1 MSRIKKY
8 LTALPDIK
16 DIIFTVCVLAAASI
30 VGRMIIKIDGNCYI
44 QLVFVLCVV
53 IVSRFTK
60 GYLCGLIASLVGML
74 AVNYA
79 FTYPYFKL
87 DFSIAGYPISFAVML
102 TVSVIIGMTTTRLK
116 DQNKIQAEINREKI
130 SGNLLRAISHDIR
143 TPLTSIS
150 GAVSGIIENRSKL
163 DEDQLMSLLYDV
175 RDEADRLV
183 QMVENIL
190 TVTRIREQTGEIT
203 KTPEAAEEIIGETVR
218 KFRKNRS
225 IPVEIEI
232 PGELMMIPM
241 DPFLIEHVIL
251 NIMENS
257 VIHGDATLICLSLTE
272 ENGNAVFRISDNG
285 KGISKK
291 MQDKLFSGYFIH
303 ADEKEGDAKMNM
315 GIGLSVCS
323 AIISAHGGSIAA
335 GNSPD
340 GGAEFTFTLPMS
352 DEKDS
357 ESKAKRKV

>member
-1 MSRIKKY
+1 MSRVKKY
-8 LTALPDIK
+8 LTALPNLK
-16 DIIFTVCVLAAASI
+16 DIIFTVCVLAAASL
-30 VGRMIIKIDGNCYI
+30 VGLLLIKIEGNCYI
-44 QLVFVLCVV
+44 QMLFVLCVV
-53 IVSRFTK
+53 IVARFTN

-87 DFSIAGYPISFAVML
+87 DFSVAGYPISFAVML

-116 DQNKIQAEINREKI
+116 DQNKIQAEIDREKI

-150 GAVSGIIENRSKL
+150 GAVDGIIANRSKL

-183 QMVENIL
+183 KMVENIL
-190 TVTRIREQTGEIT
+190 TITRIREQTGEIT
-203 KTPEAAEEIIGETVR
+203 KTPEAAEEIIAEAVR

-232 PGELMMIPM
+232 PAELLMIPM
-241 DPFLIEHVIL
+241 DPVLIEHVIL

-257 VIHGDATLICLSLTE
+257 VIHGGATLICLSLE
-272 ENGNAVFRISDNG
+272 EEKGNAVFRISDNG
-285 KGISKK
+285 KGIPQE
-291 MQDKLFSGYFIH
+291 MENKLFSGYFLH
-303 ADEKEGDAKMNM
+303 ADEKKGDAKNNM

-323 AIISAHGGSIAA
+323 AIISAHGGSICA
-335 GNSPD
+335 GNTPE
-340 GGAEFTFTLPMS
+340 GGAEFTFTLPL
-352 DEKDS
+352 ENN
-357 ESKAKRKV
+357 ENGQKAE

>member
-1 MSRIKKY
+1 MPMSRIKKY
-8 LTALPDIK
+8 LTALPELK
-16 DIIFTVCVLAAASI
+16 DIIFMVCVLAAASI
-30 VGRMIIKIDGNCYI
+30 VGLFLVQIRGDCYV
-44 QLVFVLCVV
+44 QLLFILCVV
-53 IVSRFTK
+53 FISRFTN
-60 GYLCGLIASLVGML
+60 GYLCGLIASFAGTL

-87 DFSIAGYPISFAVML
+87 DFSMADYTISFVVML

-116 DQNKIQAEINREKI
+116 DQNKIQAEIDREKM

-150 GAVSGIIENRSKL
+150 GAVQGIIENRSKL

-203 KTPEAAEEIIGETVR
+203 KTPEAAEEIIGEAVR
-218 KFRKNRS
+218 KFRKNRN

-241 DPFLIEHVIL
+241 DPVLIEHVIL

-257 VIHGDATLICLSLTE
+257 VIHGGATLISLSLEE
-272 ENGNAVFRISDNG
+272 ENGSAVFRISDNG
-285 KGISKK
+285 SGISKEMK
-291 MQDKLFSGYFIH
+291 DKLFSGYFIH
-303 ADEKEGDAKMNM
+303 ADEKAGDTKMNM

-323 AIISAHGGSIAA
+323 AIITAHGGSISA
-335 GNSPD
+335 GNTSE
-340 GGAEFTFTLPMS
+340 GGAEFTFTLPLA
-352 DEKDS
+352 DNTDNET
-357 ESKAKRKV
+357 KAE

>member
-1 MSRIKKY
+1 MSISRVKKY
-8 LTALPDIK
+8 LTALPDVK
-16 DIIFTVCVLAAASI
+16 DIIFTVCMLALASI
-30 VGRMIIKIDGNCYI
+30 VGRMIIRIDGNCYI

-60 GYLCGLIASLVGML
+60 GYLCGFIASLAGTL

-87 DFSIAGYPISFAVML
+87 DFSIAGYPISFSVML
-102 TVSVIIGMTTTRLK
+102 AVSVIIGMTTTRLK
-116 DQNKIQAEINREKI
+116 DQNKIQAEIDREKL

-150 GAVSGIIENRSKL
+150 GAVDGIIENRSKL

-183 QMVENIL
+183 KMVENIL
-190 TVTRIREQTGEIT
+190 TITRIREQTGEIT
-203 KTPEAAEEIIGETVR
+203 KTSEAAEEIIGEAVR

-232 PGELMMIPM
+232 PAELMMIPM
-241 DPFLIEHVIL
+241 DPVLIEHVIL

-257 VIHGDATLICLSLTE
+257 VIHGGATLISLSLAE

-285 KGISKK
+285 KGISKE
-291 MQDKLFSGYFIH
+291 MENKLFTGYFLH
-303 ADEKEGDAKMNM
+303 ADEKKGDTKMNM

-323 AIISAHGGSIAA
+323 AIISAHGGSISA
-335 GNSPD
+335 GNTSE
-340 GGAEFTFTLPMS
+340 GGAEFKFTLPLA
-352 DEKDS
+352 DNDAE
-357 ESKAKRKV
+357 EPQAE

>member
-1 MSRIKKY
+1 MSRVKKY
-8 LTALPDIK
+8 LTVLPGIK
-16 DIIFTVCVLAAASI
+16 DIVITVCIFAAASI
-30 VGRMIIKIDGNCYI
+30 VGFLLTKIRGDCYV
-44 QLVFVLCVV
+44 QLLFILCVV
-53 IVSRFTK
+53 FISRFTN
-60 GYLCGLIASLVGML
+60 GYLCGLIASFAGTL

-87 DFSIAGYPISFAVML
+87 DFSVADYTISFVVML

-116 DQNKIQAEINREKI
+116 DQNKIQAEIDREKI

-150 GAVSGIIENRSKL
+150 GAVQGIIENRSKL

-183 QMVENIL
+183 KMVENIL
-190 TVTRIREQTGEIT
+190 TITRIREQTGEIT
-203 KTPEAAEEIIGETVR
+203 KTPEAAEEIIGEAVR

-232 PGELMMIPM
+232 PAELLMIPM

-257 VIHGDATLICLSLTE
+257 VIHGGATLISLSLAE
-272 ENGNAVFRISDNG
+272 ENGKAVFRISDNG
-285 KGISKK
+285 RGISEK
-291 MQDKLFSGYFIH
+291 MKDKLFTGDFLH
-303 ADEKEGDAKMNM
+303 ADEKKGDAKMNM

-323 AIISAHGGSIAA
+323 AIITAHGGSIYA
-335 GNSPD
+335 GNTPE
-340 GGAEFTFTLPMS
+340 GGAEFTFTLPL
-352 DEKDS
+352 DNNENGQQA
-357 ESKAKRKV
+357 E